1 MRDADATAARRGPT
15 NRGPG
20 GQATSGRRRFTN
32 LVVLGRVD
40 STNRYLR
47 DLALA
52 GGAEGLAVVA
62 DEQLAGRGRR
72 GRQWVAPAGGA
83 LLLSV
88 LLRPAFGREELHLL
102 PSALGLAALDALRAT
117 CGLPAALKWPNDVVV
132 GGKKLAGILAEVVEV
147 DGPEAP
153 AVVAGI
159 GVNLSWP
166 DGWPPDDAGLG
177 EIAARATTVERA
189 SGLVVGRDELAEA
202 LLDALD
208 ERYEVLATPA
218 GRSAATAAYRRACA
232 TIGQEVELDLG
243 DRVVRGV
250 ALDVA
255 DDGRLLVEHG
265 GAVERFEVGDVVH
278 LRGGPRP
285 VPAPGARPE
294 PG

>member
-1 MRDADATAARRGPT
+1 VRDDHATAARRGPT

-32 LVVLGRVD
+32 LEVLLRVD

-47 DLALA
+47 DRASA

-72 GRQWVAPAGGA
+72 GREWVTPAGGA

-88 LLRPAFGREELHLL
+88 LLRPSFGREELHLVA
-102 PSALGLAALDALRAT
+102 STLGLAALDAMRAT
-117 CGLPAALKWPNDVVV
+117 CGLSAALKWPNDVVV
-132 GGKKLAGILAEVVEV
+132 GGKKLAGILAEVVEG
-147 DGPEAP
+147 DNPEAP

-166 DGWPPDDAGLG
+166 PGWPPEAAGLADL
-177 EIAARATTVERA
+177 AARATTLERA
-189 SGLVVGRDELAEA
+189 SGVVVGRDELAEA

-208 ERYEVLATPA
+208 DRYEALATVG

-232 TIGQEVELDLG
+232 TIGQVVELDLG
-243 DRVVRGV
+243 DRVVRGL
-250 ALDVA
+250 ALDVG
-255 DDGRLLVEHG
+255 DDGRLLVEQQ
-265 GAVERFEVGDVVH
+265 GAVRRFEVGDVVH
-278 LRGGPRP
+278 LRG
-285 VPAPGARPE
+285 
-294 PG
+294 